1 MYFPVEL
8 DVLDIGVEARRVSI
22 IKTNQKVRKSVQ
34 KQMEPFHND
43 DFNLD
48 PFLRLVILYRKHN
61 QVSVD
66 GEKERSKGL
75 LAKTTVKII

>member
-1 MYFPVEL
+1 M

-48 PFLRLVILYRKHN
+48 PFLRFVIFRKRI
-61 QVSVD
+61 QVLVD
-66 GEKERSKGL
+66 GEKERPSTARTGGAREL
-75 LAKTTVKII
+75 IVR

>member
-1 MYFPVEL
+1 M

-48 PFLRLVILYRKHN
+48 PFLRFVIFRKRI
-61 QVSVD
+61 QVLVD
-66 GEKERSKGL
+66 GEREAL
-75 LAKTTVKII
+75 LARERVALES

>member
-1 MYFPVEL
+1 M

-48 PFLRLVILYRKHN
+48 PFLRLVVFGRHN

-66 GEKERSKGL
+66 GEKERLTKRPSK
-75 LAKTTVKII
+75 A